1 MFSVI
6 VFLPQ
11 LSFDSQGYKV
21 LSISC
26 SDKELS
32 QLKKRERERA
42 TCSAA
47 FASPIMFQRLHTH
60 STVQPYRWWW
70 AAGRVKAAF
79 SSAPFLSFVLHCSCL
94 F

>member
-32 QLKKRERERA
+32 QLKKRERENELPALLLLPRQSCFRDYIH
-42 TCSAA
+42 TVPCS
-47 FASPIMFQRLHTH
+47 HTGGGGLL
-60 STVQPYRWWW
+60 V
-70 AAGRVKAAF
+70 A
-79 SSAPFLSFVLHCSCL
+79 
-94 F
+94 